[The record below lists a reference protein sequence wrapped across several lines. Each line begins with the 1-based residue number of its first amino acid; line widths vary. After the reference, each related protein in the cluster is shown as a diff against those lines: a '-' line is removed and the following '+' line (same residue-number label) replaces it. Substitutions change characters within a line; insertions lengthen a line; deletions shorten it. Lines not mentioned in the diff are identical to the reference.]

1 MKEGATATRGCR
13 RGLGATCE
21 WLRGFK
27 VAWLRKGTTDT
38 AACGWLRG
46 FGVVWFERGYHSHI
60 TCGWLGGVLEGRVG
74 ATMVAT

>member
-27 VAWLRKGTTDT
+27 VAWFEIRYHRHSRMWVASWIWG
-38 AACGWLRG
+38 
-46 FGVVWFERGYHSHI
+46 GVV
-60 TCGWLGGVLEGRVG
+60 
-74 ATMVAT
+74 